1 MSADR
6 RGSYMI
12 SAVAEMFEIH
22 PQTLRL
28 YEREG
33 LLRPSRTEGN
43 TRLYGEEDLD
53 RLRAILNLRE
63 MGVNLAGVD
72 IILEMRSRMERM
84 QKEIVAFTEFVHREL
99 AREDNRLSER
109 ARMALVRLPKRD
121 LVPAPGKPAAET
133 ERTVSDDG
141 ARD

>member
-1 MSADR
+1 MSPER
-6 RGSYMI
+6 KGLYMI
-12 SAVAEMFEIH
+12 SAVAEMFDIH

-43 TRLYGEEDLD
+43 TRLYGEEDLE

-72 IILEMRSRMERM
+72 IILEMRGRMARM
-84 QKEIVAFTEFVHREL
+84 QQEIAAFTEFIHKEL
-99 AREDNRLSER
+99 AREDGG
-109 ARMALVRLPKRD
+109 AGDHAQTALVRLPRRD
-121 LVPAPGKPAAET
+121 LVPPT
-133 ERTVSDDG
+133 G
-141 ARD
+141 ARG